1 MIKSLLSLIVKPSII
16 EKSKT
21 ATDMK
26 NINLPSEENLPPIKD
41 VEMGFGVKNKLK
53 DLIKRR

>member
-1 MIKSLLSLIVKPSII
+1 M
-16 EKSKT
+16 E
-21 ATDMK
+21 
-26 NINLPSEENLPPIKD
+26 NINLPSEENLLLIKD